1 MARVF
6 DLTTIDPSEFIEF
19 RDSWMK
25 ESGLESV
32 GADRLF
38 ETAGLSELVEYEV
51 SELKEYA
58 NLIGLN
64 VAERKRLIKGIIKLN
79 GGEADAPL
87 TPAVENDA
95 ADDAC
100 SAASTPE
107 ATLEI
112 STSSPCLIATTT
124 GTPQSSKPKPVPR
137 PKLKES
143 HSNSSA
149 ASNSSKKHSRKKSN
163 NGTKTP
169 KSSNES
175 KSSKHERQKSGATKR
190 DKSKQRRTKSRSK
203 KSLSPKPRSRKNSK
217 DIDDDNTS
225 DAPMYDP
232 TGRSTPVSASS
243 PPKDAFHAFDKDNKA
258 KDLLTQIN
266 EALQQLSMDANAT
279 KDDIRRTFMD
289 FRQKLTEREIKL
301 LHDVDTTVDKKT
313 RLLQTQMEYVT
324 DNPGSGDLACDPSM
338 SLQIEKE
345 PILRSLI
352 TAGWVLGATSDNK
365 EEQEMQDRERRRREY
380 TRQQYLTVE
389 RLKQIFIYEK
399 DCTAKREDSVRLT
412 SEIQD
417 EIAEINIRTA
427 KCEAELAEARP
438 LLEQAKKLVS
448 SIGKKQLDEIRALKK
463 PPAVVELVMSAV
475 AVILGNKIKSWKDIQ
490 KCLASRDFIPSVL
503 DFDTMKLKKKVRE
516 ECKKYIKHQDF
527 NEERA
532 NKASKVAGPLV
543 KWVKSQVKYSE
554 LLDVVRPM
562 QKEIKLL
569 RKKLDKKQKQLQM
582 CIDVVNELELK
593 ISKARTEINDR
604 VENMIKF
611 QDECMFD
618 GDVGGDYTVA
628 KAIEV
633 ELELYKQISR

>member
-1 MARVF
+1 MSRAF
-6 DLTTIDPSEFIEF
+6 DLTAIEPSEFIEF
-19 RDSWMK
+19 RDTWLK

-38 ETAGLSELVEYEV
+38 ETAGLSELVEYDA

-58 NLIGLN
+58 DLIGLN
-64 VAERKRLIKGIIKLN
+64 VTERKRLIKGVLKLN
-79 GGEADAPL
+79 GAELD
-87 TPAVENDA
+87 TP
-95 ADDAC
+95 
-100 SAASTPE
+100 SSSGASSPE

-112 STSSPCLIATTT
+112 STSTPCLISTTT
-124 GTPQSSKPKPVPR
+124 SKKSGKAAAR

-149 ASNSSKKHSRKKSN
+149 SSSSSSKHKRKKS
-163 NGTKTP
+163 
-169 KSSNES
+169 SNAVQSEKEKKPEKA
-175 KSSKHERQKSGATKR
+175 KSSKHERQRSTATKR
-190 DKSKQRRTKSRSK
+190 DKAKQRRTRSRSK
-203 KSLSPKPRSRKNSK
+203 NSVSPKPRSRKSSK
-217 DIDDDNTS
+217 DMRKEADDDDAAS

-232 TGRSTPVSASS
+232 TGRSTPAST
-243 PPKDAFHAFDKDNKA
+243 PKDAMKTFEKP
-258 KDLLTQIN
+258 KDLMTEIT
-266 EALQQLSMDANAT
+266 EAMERLSTDADST
-279 KDDIRRTFMD
+279 KDQIRRTFME
-289 FRQKLTEREIKL
+289 FRQKLTEREMKL

-313 RLLQTQMEYVT
+313 RLLQTQQEYVA

-345 PILRSLI
+345 AILRSLV
-352 TAGWVLGATSDNK
+352 TAGWVKGATSDNK

-380 TRQQYLTVE
+380 SRQQYLTVE

-417 EIAEINIRTA
+417 EIAQINIRTA
-427 KCEAELAEARP
+427 KCEAELAEAKP
-438 LLEQAKKLVS
+438 LLEEAKKLVS
-448 SIGKKQLDEIRALKK
+448 SISKRQLDEIRVLKK

-490 KCLASRDFIPSVL
+490 KCLSSPTFIPSVL

-516 ECKKYIKHQDF
+516 ECKKYVKHQDF

-569 RKKLDKKQKQLQM
+569 KKKLDKKQKQLQM
-582 CIDVVNELELK
+582 CIDVVNELEMK
-593 ISKARTEINDR
+593 ISKARGEINDR
-604 VENMIKF
+604 VEHMIKF

-618 GDVGGDYTVA
+618 GDVSAEYSLA
-628 KAIEV
+628 KGIEN
-633 ELELYKQISR
+633 ELELYRQISR